1 MIYSNV
7 FLQSTHLYAA
17 AALLIYEHIKPSY
30 SQQRD
35 LIKSFDQFSEWSSS
49 HFSVLMWRGLWRGGL
64 AESRA
69 LIKALEPGDQHA
81 ALIVNGN
88 EGINAVCITIDPHNT
103 EKAPFAW
110 HSGVAGGKWQ
120 AQRCCVTRHW
130 ASWVKISSRR
140 YPSLCKWMVICTA
153 VCARCS
159 VPQSWCKKNW
169 MTVSKTAVI
178 IKLITKCWWCP

>member
-1 MIYSNV
+1 MSISNHRTV
-7 FLQSTHLYAA
+7 NSVISLK
-17 AALLIYEHIKPSY
+17 ALTGSRSDRAVTLA
-30 SQQRD
+30 
-35 LIKSFDQFSEWSSS
+35 SSCEG
-49 HFSVLMWRGLWRGGL
+49 GLWRGGL
-64 AESRA
+64 AESGA

-88 EGINAVCITIDPHNT
+88 EGINAVCITIDR
-103 EKAPFAW
+103 KSAF
-110 HSGVAGGKWQ
+110 SVAFRSRRWKWQ
-120 AQRCCVTRHW
+120 AQRCRATRRR
-130 ASWVKISSRR
+130 ASRVKISSRR

-159 VPQSWCKKNW
+159 IPQSWCKKNW